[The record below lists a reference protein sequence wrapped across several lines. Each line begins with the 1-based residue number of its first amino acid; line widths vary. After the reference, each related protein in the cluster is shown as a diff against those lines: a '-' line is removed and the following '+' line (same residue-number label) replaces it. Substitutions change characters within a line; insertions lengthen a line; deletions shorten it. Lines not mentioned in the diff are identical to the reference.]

1 MSDGLRKSDFFKVT
15 PAAEVFRSFHWVKPL
30 GAEKVPLLESRGRV
44 LATDVGAVAD
54 MPHFD
59 RAVMDGYAVRAAD
72 TFGCSESQPSYLTCR
87 GSVEM
92 GSSTEGRLLLSG
104 EALRISTGGM
114 LPPGADAVV
123 MWEVA
128 REEEDLV
135 EVWRSVAPGENVAR
149 AGEDVRGGETV
160 LKKGRLLRP
169 ADVGLLAGM
178 GFEEVSVCRRPKVA
192 VLSTGD
198 ELVAPGENPGPG
210 RIRNVNQYSLGA
222 WIGHSG
228 AEPLLLGIVPDNLEQ
243 IRARTT
249 EGLGEGDMVLI
260 SGGSS
265 AGTRDLTRKVVEG
278 LGNPGL
284 LFHGLAIRPGKP
296 TVIGA
301 SEGRPVFGLPG
312 HPVSAMVIFL
322 VVVRPVLNRMLGLA
336 DGSGLTRIPARL
348 GDNLP
353 SQTGREDFYQ
363 VRLAREDDGLVAEP
377 VFRKSGLVSAMV
389 RGVGMVR
396 VPPESEGLEEGEQ
409 VDVEVYS

>member
-1 MSDGLRKSDFFKVT
+1 MSNGERKSNFFKVT
-15 PAAEVFRSFHWVKPL
+15 AVAEVFRSFDWVEPL
-30 GAEKVPLLESRGRV
+30 GTEKVPLLESRGRV
-44 LATDVGAVAD
+44 LATDVSAAAD

-72 TFGCSESQPSYLTCR
+72 TFGCSESQPSYLSCR
-87 GSVEM
+87 GTVEM
-92 GSSTEGRLLLSG
+92 GNSTEGRPLLPG
-104 EALRISTGGM
+104 EAHRISTGGM
-114 LPPGADAVV
+114 LPPGSDAVV
-123 MWEVA
+123 MWEVT
-128 REEEDLV
+128 REEEDLL
-135 EVWRSVAPGENVAR
+135 EVWRSVAPGENVAH
-149 AGEDVRGGETV
+149 AGDDVKKGETV
-160 LKKGRLLRP
+160 LEKGRLLRP
-169 ADVGLLAGM
+169 ADVGLLAGL
-178 GFEEVSVCRRPKVA
+178 GFEEVSLYRRPKVA

-198 ELVAPGENPGPG
+198 ELVAPGVNPGPG

-228 AEPLLLGIVPDNLEQ
+228 AEPLLLGIVPDDYEQ
-243 IRARTT
+243 IRARAA
-249 EGLGEGDMVLI
+249 EGLEKGDMVLI

-265 AGTRDLTRKVVEG
+265 AGTRDLTRKVVED

-301 SEGRPVFGLPG
+301 SGHRPVFGLPG

-322 VVVRPVLNRMLGLA
+322 VLVRPVLNRMLGLV
-336 DGSGLTRIPARL
+336 DGNGLTRIPARL

-353 SQTGREDFYQ
+353 SQTGREDYYQ
-363 VRLAREDDGLVAEP
+363 VRLSREGDDFVAEP

-396 VPPESEGLEEGEQ
+396 VPPEKEGLEVGER
-409 VDVEVYS
+409 VEVEVYS